1 MAQKRGDPYR
11 NFNFLVDFGA
21 GDPVGFCEVV
31 LPEGSIAVV
40 EYREGSDKLNVARK
54 LPGRAHL
61 GNVVLR
67 RGFAGDL
74 SLYAW
79 WNGLRHGAQDFRAV
93 RIELLSEDRS
103 STVAAWHLRRAWP
116 VRIAFGPL
124 RGLGDEVLVETLELA
139 FDDFELE

>member
-1 MAQKRGDPYR
+1 MDLKLTKKIA
-11 NFNFLVDFGA
+11 LVSGSTA
-21 GDPVGFCEVV
+21 GIGNA
-31 LPEGSIAVV
+31 IAVSLA
-40 EYREGSDKLNVARK
+40 REGATVIVN
-54 LPGRAHL
+54 GRAP
-61 GNVVLR
+61 GAVDEAVAAMKAETKGDVI
-67 RGFAGDL
+67 GFAGDL

-103 STVAAWHLRRAWP
+103 SAVAAWHLRRAWP